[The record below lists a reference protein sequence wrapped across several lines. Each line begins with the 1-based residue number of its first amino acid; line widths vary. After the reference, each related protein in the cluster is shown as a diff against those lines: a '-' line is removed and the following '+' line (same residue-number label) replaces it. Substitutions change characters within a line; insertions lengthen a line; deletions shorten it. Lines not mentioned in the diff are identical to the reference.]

1 MAAPASAAGV
11 ERPGADK
18 TAALSVFA
26 TDNSLKAALA
36 RGHSVVFFDVAIAGS
51 AVGRISIELFD
62 TVAPRAAEN
71 FRQLCTGETR
81 RSGQPIGYKGSPF
94 HRVIPGF
101 MVQGGDI
108 PKVSLR
114 SNGPSWASQGRH
126 AIGKGLGS
134 RAVHARCAPWA
145 APGSMGRPRGS
156 SGQDRR
162 PWRAPWPRDR
172 PPAPRP
178 CLRPT
183 ASQGDGTGSL
193 SIYGSR
199 FADEPEGLALRHGS
213 AGMVSMANSGSN
225 TNGCQFFVCMDACP
239 WLDGKHVVVGRL
251 LDDASLLVARKLEA
265 VPTVGE
271 RPSVDVTV
279 VECGQL

>member
-108 PKVSLR
+108 PK
-114 SNGPSWASQGRH
+114 
-126 AIGKGLGS
+126 
-134 RAVHARCAPWA
+134 
-145 APGSMGRPRGS
+145 
-156 SGQDRR
+156 
-162 PWRAPWPRDR
+162 
-172 PPAPRP
+172 
-178 CLRPT
+178 
-183 ASQGDGTGSL
+183 GDGTGSL